1 MTTYEKANGKKRWS
15 MGCLHFIGY
24 AVLVEEQQR
33 FEDHICAKLGSKV
46 FIHHL
51 NNLFKRRKD

>member
-1 MTTYEKANGKKRWS
+1 